1 MKMNTLQAALEA
13 LEIYNMGISQA
24 LHYANTAEKEHGN
37 RLKTNL
43 EGTVDRLIALI
54 EKMEE

>member
-1 MKMNTLQAALEA
+1 MNTLQAALEA
-13 LEIYNMGISQA
+13 LEIYNLGISQA
-24 LHYANTAEKEHGN
+24 LHYANTSEKEHGN

-43 EGTVDRLIALI
+43 EGTVERLKALI

>member
-1 MKMNTLQAALEA
+1 MNTLEAALEA
-13 LEIYNMGISQA
+13 LAIFNLGISQA
-24 LHYANTAEKEHGN
+24 LHYAKTSDKDHGN

-43 EGTVDRLIALI
+43 KGAVDRLNALI